1 MSNIN
6 IWEKYK
12 EISKIGYGT
21 YGKVYKVQ
29 KIETGEYFAIKEIEK
44 GKYEGTEYKLLNE
57 VEIMNKIKTENSVL
71 INEVINN
78 KEIK

>member
-12 EISKIGYGT
+12 QIYKIGFGA

-29 KIETGEYFAIKEIEK
+29 NIETGEYFAMKEIEK
-44 GKYEGTEYKLLNE
+44 EKFGGREDKLLNE
-57 VEIMNKIKTENSVL
+57 VK
-71 INEVINN
+71 
-78 KEIK
+78 